1 MALVVLAV
9 NEATPILVLPPP
21 RRVGIECLV
30 TAGGVCG
37 PASIGIERLVTAGCV
52 IDAGYIVPKS
62 CHAVR
67 GIVGT
72 ACIASKRTGTGGR
85 ILVAGWRID
94 LGCRCWTC
102 KLREPPRRRGKPTVS
117 NAKLLRTVECAH
129 GVLIRFLIRFTT

>member
-21 RRVGIECLV
+21 RRDGIECLV

-72 ACIASKRTGTGGR
+72 ACIASKGTGTGGR
-85 ILVAGWRID
+85 ILVAGRI
-94 LGCRCWTC
+94 
-102 KLREPPRRRGKPTVS
+102 
-117 NAKLLRTVECAH
+117 
-129 GVLIRFLIRFTT
+129 GV